1 MNAKS
6 RESIPLLIL
15 GGGAVVS
22 ELYLPALAQLGWT
35 DVCWVA
41 DPSVKALT
49 RLSADWPS
57 LKTIPGDYR
66 VALERGQALGIHAA
80 VIALPNGLHEAA
92 VVDALERGYDVL
104 CEKPLALSR
113 SACVRLSDLAERV
126 GRTLAVGMTRRF
138 VPAVEAMRAVIQ
150 AGWVGE
156 IQSVR
161 IADGYKFAWPS
172 ESGGYFKPE
181 NGGVL
186 ANLAV
191 HTLDQLEY
199 LCGPA
204 EPVAY
209 DDDWRGGVEA
219 NAHFRLRTAAG
230 ALVDATYSY
239 THPLAGGF
247 WIQGTGGDIWT
258 AGQEPGAS
266 YRQRGSRLAASLSAT
281 PAFASG
287 DWPDTFVS
295 AFCDEFVDFRDAIAD
310 KRPPRATAAD
320 AARTAGLIDWA
331 YAHHDALAAKS
342 SVAVTS
348 SAPALT
354 PGRIVVTGGTGFVGG
369 HLLDA
374 LVGRGHRD
382 LRVLVRSYRSGSN
395 AGRFPVQLDRVSL
408 LDRQALRQSMDG
420 ARYVFHLAFG
430 RDGEQADRVTVEGTQ
445 HVVEAAVDAGVEC
458 VVVAS
463 STSVFGLEGGDR
475 PLDEHAPYR
484 PPGEYKN

>member
-1 MNAKS
+1 MSDGS
-6 RESIPLLIL
+6 RGALPLLIV

-22 ELYLPALAQLGWT
+22 ELYLPALARLGWI
-35 DVCWVA
+35 DACWVA
-41 DPSVKALT
+41 DPSVEALA
-49 RLSADWPS
+49 RLSAHWPR
-57 LKTIPGDYR
+57 LRTTPGDYR
-66 VALERGQALGIHAA
+66 AALERGQAMGIRA
-80 VIALPNGLHEAA
+80 VVVALPNGLHEAA
-92 VVDALERGYDVL
+92 VADALERGYDVL
-104 CEKPLALSR
+104 CEKPLALSQP
-113 SACVRLSDLAERV
+113 ACVRLGVLAERA

-138 VPAVEAMRAVIQ
+138 GPAVEAMRAAIQ
-150 AGWVGE
+150 AGWIGE

-161 IADGYKFAWPS
+161 IVDGYKFAWPT
-172 ESGGYFKPE
+172 ESGGYFKSE

-191 HTLDQLEY
+191 HSLDQLEY

-219 NAHFRLRTAAG
+219 NAHFVLRTAAG
-230 ALVDATYSY
+230 ARVDATYSY

-247 WIQGTGGDIWT
+247 WIQGTGGDVWT
-258 AGQEPGAS
+258 AGLEPGAS
-266 YRQRGSRLAASLSAT
+266 YQQRGSRLVASLSAK
-281 PAFASG
+281 PAFMSG
-287 DWPDTFVS
+287 DWADTFVS

-331 YAHHDALAAKS
+331 YAHHNLPAAES
-342 SVAVTS
+342 PVSVTS
-348 SAPALT
+348 SVPALT

-369 HLLDA
+369 YLLDA
-374 LVGRGHRD
+374 LVGKGHRD

-395 AGRFPVQLDRVSL
+395 AGRFPMQFDRVSL
-408 LDRQALRQSMDG
+408 LDRPALRQSMDG

-430 RDGEQADRVTVEGTQ
+430 RDGEEADRVTVEGTQ
-445 HVVEAAVDAGVEC
+445 HVVEAAIDAGVEC
-458 VVVAS
+458 VVVVS

-484 PPGEYKN
+484 PPGVYKN